1 MLIVG
6 LANWFLFNTIHGC
19 NVLCSHSPRWAAQKD
34 LKNKRV
40 WFAIRNLDS
49 AATLHMTQI

>member
-1 MLIVG
+1 MVVM
-6 LANWFLFNTIHGC
+6 C
-19 NVLCSHSPRWAAQKD
+19 CVLTHLESAAQKD